1 MDILHLVDRLEELFN
16 ESRTLPFTRNAVVDE
31 DKMLDIID
39 QMRVTIPEE
48 VKKAQQVVSQRDRI
62 VAQAQ
67 EEAARIVALAREK
80 ADQMVDRETLVRSAT
95 IRADQILAQARADA
109 VATRRDADDYVI
121 EGLKHL
127 EDEMSR
133 LLNQVRNGLR
143 KLEEEKLRNPAAA
156 QQTPN
161 AQPAPAANAQP
172 GLPEPGQPAE

>member
-62 VAQAQ
+62 IAQAQ
-67 EEAARIVALAREK
+67 EEAARITALAREK
-80 ADQMVDRETLVRSAT
+80 AEQMVERETLVRSAT

-109 VATRRDADDYVI
+109 QATRRDADDYVI
-121 EGLKHL
+121 EGLQHL

-143 KLEEEKLRNPAAA
+143 KLEEERLHSPS
-156 QQTPN
+156 
-161 AQPAPAANAQP
+161 PAPQPPGGTGAASAAPASSVEPEQP
-172 GLPEPGQPAE
+172 VE